1 MKLRANP
8 VRSSGASL
16 AIPPALRSRSA
27 ILLTCVTF
35 VGCTAI
41 DETIERDAERVAAD
55 VRQRIAIDADLA
67 RLSEDRSSI
76 ESRVHDWIAQP
87 LSLESTVRIALLQA
101 PSLRTTLAD
110 LGIARAETIQAG
122 LLSNPAFSANA
133 KFFSE
138 GIEVELGI
146 TQSLLDVFLIPVR
159 RQVAS
164 ARYAA
169 IEATV
174 TREIVH
180 IAHEA
185 RRNYFAVQAGQALE
199 RLAQAKVE
207 SARASL
213 ELMQRLHDAGNVTD
227 AMLTEQVIALAEAE
241 LEGDRV
247 HLETLEV
254 RADFDLALGLRG
266 EDTHWTITADLPPD
280 PLAALDLSE
289 IEARAVAS
297 SLDLAVVNAEIEA
310 AGISTTLARRQSIVP
325 DLTAGIASK
334 RESGGET
341 GLGPTL
347 GFALPIFDDGSARVA
362 AGELRRQRRLHEQ
375 ISIAT
380 RIEIES
386 RRLRDRLT
394 TLAERARDLSSAVVP
409 AHARHV
415 REILQ
420 QYNAMQIGAFTV
432 LEARHAELDAQR
444 DALIALRDAWLAR
457 IDLEEL
463 MEGALLR

>member
-8 VRSSGASL
+8 VRSSEASL

-27 ILLTCVTF
+27 ILLSCLTF

-41 DETIERDAERVAAD
+41 DETIERDSERVAAD
-55 VRQRIAIDADLA
+55 VRERISIDAELA
-67 RLSEDRSSI
+67 RLNDDREAI
-76 ESRVHDWIAQP
+76 ESRVRELIAQP
-87 LSLESTVRIALLQA
+87 LSLDSTVRIALLQA

-110 LGIARAETIQAG
+110 LGIARAEAIQAG

-138 GIEVELGI
+138 GTEIEFGI
-146 TQSLLDVFLIPVR
+146 TQSLLDVFLIPLR
-159 RQVAS
+159 KQVAT
-164 ARYAA
+164 ARFSA

-180 IAHEA
+180 VAHEA
-185 RRNYFAVQAGQALE
+185 RRNYLAVQAWQALE
-199 RLAQAKVE
+199 GFAQAKVE

-241 LEGDRV
+241 LERDRV
-247 HLETLEV
+247 HLETLET

-266 EDTHWTITADLPPD
+266 EDTHWTITTTLPLD
-280 PLAALDLSE
+280 PLADLDLSD

-310 AGISTTLARRQSIVP
+310 AGVSTTLARRQSLVP
-325 DLTAGIASK
+325 DLTAGVASK
-334 RESGGET
+334 REPGGEA
-341 GLGPTL
+341 GLGPAL

-362 AGELRRQRRLHEQ
+362 AAELRRQQRLHEQ

-394 TLAERARDLSSAVVP
+394 TLAARARDLASTVVP

-432 LEARHAELDAQR
+432 LDARHAELDAQR
-444 DALIALRDAWLAR
+444 DTLIALRDAWLAR
-457 IDLEEL
+457 VDLEEL